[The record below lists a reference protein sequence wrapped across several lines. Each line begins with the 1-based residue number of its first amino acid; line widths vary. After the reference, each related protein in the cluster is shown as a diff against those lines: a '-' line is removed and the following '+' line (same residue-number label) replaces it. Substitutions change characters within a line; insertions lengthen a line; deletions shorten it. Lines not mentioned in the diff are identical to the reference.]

1 MAEIDGRLAQ
11 TNGRL
16 KAANVGVSVGV
27 KGNRLYLRAT
37 FPPKPDST
45 KLLPHQQ
52 RLALGYH
59 ANPAGLKLAEQE
71 ARKVGAL
78 LDCGQ
83 FRWDEYVK
91 NRVQSENCCDWV
103 ERFEQDYFARRQRTP
118 KTETT
123 WKGDYA
129 EVFKRLPQDEPLT
142 TALMLETIAQTTPD
156 TRTRKRFTTALA
168 ALAKFAGL
176 EADFKPLKGN
186 YSPRRVNRRTLPT
199 DEQISASREEIN
211 SAVWQRAYGL
221 LATYGLRP
229 HELMHLD
236 FSQFPVLLVE
246 DDTKT
251 GQRRARPFYPE
262 WAESWDLQGDLPALT
277 GANNRAIGSR
287 VSQAFNRYNISF
299 HPYDLRHAWA
309 VRTIRFGVPDSIACR
324 WMGNSVEIFSKTY
337 HAWMGQDVE
346 QMVYEGLMQ
355 RSDRPVP
362 PGIDPAIGHKIPSV
376 LEV

>member
-1 MAEIDGRLAQ
+1 MDFKGRLAQ

-16 KAANVGVSVGV
+16 KAANVGATVGI
-27 KGNRLYLRAT
+27 KGNRLHLRAT
-37 FPPKPDST
+37 LPPKPDST
-45 KLLPHQQ
+45 KLSAYQQ
-52 RLALGYH
+52 RLSLGYH

-78 LDCGQ
+78 IDRDQ
-83 FRWDEYVK
+83 FRWNEYVK
-91 NRVQSENCCDWV
+91 NHVQSENCCDWV
-103 ERFEQDYFARRQRTP
+103 ERFEQDYFERRRRTP

-129 EVFKRLPQDEPLT
+129 DVFKKLPQNEPLT
-142 TALMLETIAQTTPD
+142 TELMIAAIAQTKPD
-156 TRTRKRFTTALA
+156 TRTRKRFTTALT

-199 DEQISASREEIN
+199 DEQISASREAIN

-262 WAESWDLQGDLPALT
+262 WADSWDLRGDLPVLT

-287 VSQAFNRYNISF
+287 VSQAFNRYSIPF

-309 VRTIRFGVPDSIACR
+309 VRTIRFGVPDSIACK

-355 RSDRPVP
+355 RSDRPIP
-362 PGIDPAIGHKIPSV
+362 PT
-376 LEV
+376 L